1 MYANHCANDD
11 YISIYMKVRW
21 NMFGGKFQ
29 ISFSLSQILCL
40 KLNIYIFNF
49 HYVVDKWK
57 YYEEAME
64 DLHKVSVHELNNA
77 LI

>member
-1 MYANHCANDD
+1 
-11 YISIYMKVRW
+11 
-21 NMFGGKFQ
+21 MFGGKFQ